1 MSKNSFHDVSEIKY
15 KIDTAIQLAMY
26 YTDEGK
32 WDALLDVKSRL
43 YEQFG
48 LEDQLCKM
56 VIL

>member
-1 MSKNSFHDVSEIKY
+1 MSKNSFHDVSDIKY

-48 LEDQLCKM
+48 LED
-56 VIL
+56 

>member
-26 YTDEGK
+26 YADKEK
-32 WDALLDVKSRL
+32 WDVLLDVKSRL

-48 LEDQLCKM
+48 LED
-56 VIL
+56 